1 MKERKMV
8 LHFVKETLNNNE
20 MEMGNGFSYSD
31 TDVEV
36 FEAPHETSLVYK
48 LDEETIDS
56 LIKSLEKL
64 KES

>member
-1 MKERKMV
+1 MKEKKIV
-8 LHFVKETLNNNE
+8 LCFEKEMLNNNE
-20 MEMGNGFSYSD
+20 MEMGNGFAYSD
-31 TDVEV
+31 EEV
-36 FEAPHETSLVYK
+36 MIIDTPQETNLVYK

>member
-31 TDVEV
+31 EDVEIIDT
-36 FEAPHETSLVYK
+36 PHETNLVYR
-48 LDEETIDS
+48 LGEETIDA

-64 KES
+64 KEN